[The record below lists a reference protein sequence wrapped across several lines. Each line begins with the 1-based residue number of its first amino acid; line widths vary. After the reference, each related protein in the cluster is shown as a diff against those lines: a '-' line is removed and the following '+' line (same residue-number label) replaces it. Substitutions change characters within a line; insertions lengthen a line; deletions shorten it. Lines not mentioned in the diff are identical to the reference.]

1 MEAAQRWSDQLGDWA
16 IPPEILEQA
25 TEDPWRCPVGLFK
38 SRPSPRGTTPSHLR
52 AKEALPPGGSVLDVG
67 CGGGGASMP
76 LAGTAGWFSGVDE
89 NADMLAAYAEA
100 AERAR
105 VAHSEHHGR
114 WPDTASQVEPAD
126 VVVCHHVFYNVSDLA
141 DFAIALT
148 EHARSRVVVELT
160 DTHPQTTNNYLW
172 RHFWNVERP
181 EGPTADD
188 AVAVLNEVG
197 LEVEIER
204 FTRPPRWNLDDDRTE
219 LIAFI
224 RRNLCLAPGRE
235 PDVERVFDPDG
246 HALDRKAAS
255 IWWAG
260 SGS

>member
-1 MEAAQRWSDQLGDWA
+1 MEAERHWSDQLAAWA

-25 TEDPWRCPVGLFK
+25 SEDPWRCPVGLFR
-38 SRPSPRGTTPSHLR
+38 SRPSTGSPGPSQLR
-52 AKEALPPGGSVLDVG
+52 AKEALPAGGSVLDVG

-76 LAGTAGWFSGVDE
+76 LADRATHLTGADE
-89 NADMLAAYAEA
+89 NAGMLAAFAEA
-100 AERAR
+100 ADRAG
-105 VAHSEHHGR
+105 VAHAEHHGR
-114 WPDTASQVEPAD
+114 WPEVAAQVPPAD
-126 VVVCHHVFYNVSDLA
+126 VVVCHHVFYNVPDLA

-160 DTHPQTTNNYLW
+160 DTHPQMTNNYLW
-172 RHFWNVERP
+172 RHFWNVERS

-188 AVAVLNEVG
+188 AVAVLNEIG

-235 PDVERVFDPDG
+235 PDVERVFDPDR
-246 HALDRKAAS
+246 HALDRKAAT